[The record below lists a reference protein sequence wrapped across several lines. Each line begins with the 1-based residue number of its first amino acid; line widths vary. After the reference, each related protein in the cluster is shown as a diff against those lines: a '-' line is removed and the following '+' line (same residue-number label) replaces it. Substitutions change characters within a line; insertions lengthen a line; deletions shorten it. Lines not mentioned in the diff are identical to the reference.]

1 MYTTQRKPST
11 TIDVKIV
18 PSLSL
23 DPINPTPMNDEEGEA
38 ILQPN
43 IQFAFLCTLMG
54 LQKEKERVKD
64 FPNRLVAR
72 KQRRFKYP
80 QFSSSLFVPPL
91 LWPPL
96 EKYRFPDWREDLV
109 ESCFARLTHF
119 LSKYANYLSNVKGS
133 TVPRTSH

>member
-1 MYTTQRKPST
+1 MRRSE
-11 TIDVKIV
+11 D
-18 PSLSL
+18 
-23 DPINPTPMNDEEGEA
+23 A
-38 ILQPN
+38 ILQLPLFQPN
-43 IQFAFLCTLMG
+43 IQFAFLQALMG
-54 LQKEKERVKD
+54 LQREKERVKD

-72 KQRRFKYP
+72 KQRRFKHS

-119 LSKYANYLSNVKGS
+119 LGNMQIDCQALRAS
-133 TVPRTSH
+133 